1 MQSPLKYPAFNMPL
15 RKKDGQTYVQDLVRK
30 KWLVLSPEEF
40 VRQHLLYYL
49 MTVKQYPASLIAVEK
64 ELRLNDLKK
73 RYDLVVYDRNK
84 QPYLLVECKAP
95 YIDLNESVIEQA
107 LRYNLVLKAPLLM
120 ITNGVSDVVFTS
132 AQQVVELPTYTHSE

>member
-1 MQSPLKYPAFNMPL
+1 MQSPLKYPAFNMAL

-132 AQQVVELPTYTHSE
+132 AQQVVELPTYTTSE

>member
-1 MQSPLKYPAFNMPL
+1 MQSPLKYPAFNMAL

-95 YIDLNESVIEQA
+95 YIDLNETVIEQA
-107 LRYNLVLKAPLLM
+107 LRYNLVLNAPLLM

-132 AQQVVELPTYTHSE
+132 AQQVVELPTYTNSE